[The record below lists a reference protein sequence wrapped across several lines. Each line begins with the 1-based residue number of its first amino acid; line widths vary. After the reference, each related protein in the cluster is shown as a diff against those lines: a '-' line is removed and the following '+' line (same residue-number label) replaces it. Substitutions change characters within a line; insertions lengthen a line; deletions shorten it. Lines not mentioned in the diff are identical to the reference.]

1 MPDIF
6 GDRVLHQQCTHCGQW
21 FPANDTWFTVNNSKP
36 NSIATWCR
44 ECHREADRKR
54 LANFSPED
62 VVKKRLKDAENRA
75 EDKGLAFS
83 IKLEDLYINGELPK
97 YCSVSGIELD
107 YKSANNT
114 GSKYSTNPFAFS
126 LDRIDNNLGYIPGN
140 VRIVCWIYNSMKNQY
155 EEDLL
160 LYLIK
165 QIHNTSIA
173 KNSIE
178 CKYASMAE
186 LVDAPDLK
194 SVDHYGREGSTPSVR
209 IAS

>member
-1 MPDIF
+1 MALN
-6 GDRVLHQQCTHCGQW
+6 RNAKCT
-21 FPANDTWFTVNNSKP
+21 NKVK
-36 NSIATWCR
+36 
-44 ECHREADRKR
+44 RKR
-54 LANFSPED
+54 VANFSTEQY
-62 VVKKRLKDAENRA
+62 VKKRLQAAKWRA
-75 EDKGLAFS
+75 ESKGFAFS

-107 YKSANNT
+107 YKSANKT

-178 CKYASMAE
+178 CKCANMAE

-194 SVDHYGREGSTPSVR
+194 SVDHCGREGSTPSVR